1 MSSIAEI
8 PQPMTLRKARP
19 LWHVSLLMFLL
30 GAISNSIGYLTIAPT
45 PVFMIYLAAT
55 VAALKVF
62 DSSGKDERTAVV
74 LISTICWFWAGIAAI
89 YLKHVSDGAW
99 GPDAPRFYDTVTGD
113 EVAFE
118 DGLALIQYAGA
129 VAVWRLFYDTFD
141 LFGFAKGEYIGVTA
155 NVIFVALTGMLGIK
169 MVKTAFGPDPV
180 RVRRFTIVFSLCGIF
195 WLFAGTHLRD
205 AIVLFMVTLLYMYW
219 VYYLAKPS
227 ARTRIQVL
235 VATVLGFL
243 VLGLFR
249 AEFIFVP
256 VAMLLAG
263 ITANILGSQ
272 KGSRQR
278 IVLVL
283 VSLFIALPLAVI
295 LVSAMSEDIF
305 HALSSGGERYD
316 NVSIAEDGSGSLG
329 NAFIVTAPIP
339 LRMVFG
345 SAYVYLVPIPFWI
358 GFTGDSVYHLFKS
371 FHLLFIYAV
380 MPLFGLALWRM
391 VNDKALRTPAALFM
405 AFCIFGFTQSV
416 VLTSLEGRH
425 LGAFIVPLLV
435 LAVLPDMRKDADR
448 NAYRFLLFVVLGG
461 MLSVHLAW
469 GALKLLT

>member
-99 GPDAPRFYDTVTGD
+99 GPDAPRFYEAMTSG

-118 DGLALIQYAGA
+118 DGLAIIQYAGA
-129 VAVWRLFYDTFD
+129 VAIWRFFYDTFTF
-141 LFGFAKGEYIGVTA
+141 FGFAMGEYIGVTA

-169 MVKTAFGPDPV
+169 MVKAAFGPDPV
-180 RVRRFTIVFSLCGIF
+180 RVRRFTIVFSWCGMF
-195 WLFAGTHLRD
+195 WLFAATHLRD
-205 AIVLFMVTLLYMYW
+205 AIVLFLVTLLYLFW
-219 VYYLAKPS
+219 VSYLVTPS
-227 ARTRIQVL
+227 ARTRIQL
-235 VATVLGFL
+235 LIATLCGFFFF
-243 VLGLFR
+243 GLLR
-249 AEFIFVP
+249 SEFVFVP
-256 VAMLLAG
+256 IAMILAG
-263 ITANILGSQ
+263 VAANIFGRQ
-272 KGSRQR
+272 KGSKRG
-278 IVLVL
+278 IVIVL
-283 VSLFIALPLAVI
+283 VSLLVALPLAVF
-295 LVSAMSEDIF
+295 LVSTMFEDIF
-305 HALSSGGERYD
+305 NSLSSGGERYD
-316 NVSIAEDGSGSLG
+316 KVSISEDGSASLG
-329 NAFIVTAPIP
+329 NTFIVTAPLP
-339 LRMVFG
+339 VRLVFG
-345 SAYVYLVPIPFWI
+345 SAYVYLVPIPFWV
-358 GFTGDSVYHLFKS
+358 GLMGDSVYHLFKS
-371 FHLLFIYAV
+371 FHVLFMYAV
-380 MPLFGLALWRM
+380 MPLFGLALWRL
-391 VNDKALRTPAALFM
+391 VTDKSLRTPAALFM
-405 AFCIFGFTQSV
+405 VFCLCGFTQSV

-448 NAYRFLLFVVLGG
+448 HAYRFLLFVMLGG
-461 MLSVHLAW
+461 MLSVHLTW